1 MENFKR
7 LKVWLKAHLLVL
19 EVYKVTNTFP
29 NSEKF
34 CLVNQMRRAAI
45 SVAANIAE
53 SSKRNTSKDK
63 RHFLIIAQASLE
75 ELKYYFLLGYDLKYI
90 NKNKGEL
97 LTNKTREVGRMIT
110 GLSKKHTINKFRAY
124 VLILTSYAFYV

>member
-7 LKVWLKAHLLVL
+7 LQVWLKAHLLVL
-19 EVYKVTNTFP
+19 EIYKITNTFP

-53 SSKRNTSKDK
+53 GSKRSTLKDK
-63 RHFLIIAQASLE
+63 RHLLVIAQTSLE
-75 ELKYYFLLGYDLKYI
+75 ELKYYFLLSYDLKYI
-90 NKNKGEL
+90 NKSKGED
-97 LTNKTREVGRMIT
+97 LTNNAREVGRMMT
-110 GLSKKHTINKFRAY
+110 GLSKNIR
-124 VLILTSYAFYV
+124 